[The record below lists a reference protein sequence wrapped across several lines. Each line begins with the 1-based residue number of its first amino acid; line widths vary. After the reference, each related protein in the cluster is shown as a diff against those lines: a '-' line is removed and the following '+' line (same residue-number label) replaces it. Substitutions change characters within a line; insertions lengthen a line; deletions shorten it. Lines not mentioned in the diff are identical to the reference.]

1 MTFAWT
7 PEQLAVSSALGA
19 MDTAQKTLEAQ
30 IKLCGELSAADA
42 KQSDT
47 NKRYFAEQAEA
58 SALDSGITGKPVTYA
73 APCDVE
79 APPPRL
85 RRTSPS
91 RGEEKQTEPKT
102 S

>member
-58 SALDSGITGKPVTYA
+58 YKTAVALLPRIREAIANALAAKP
-73 APCDVE
+73 
-79 APPPRL
+79 
-85 RRTSPS
+85 
-91 RGEEKQTEPKT
+91 Q
-102 S
+102 